1 MTVRLGISP
10 IGWSN
15 DNLPELGDDIPLER
29 CLAEA
34 REAGYEGIEL
44 GHKFPRDPAVLRQI
58 LERFGLALISGWYSG
73 RLLDRSVNA
82 EIAAIE
88 PHSSLLVAMG
98 CTVLVYAET
107 SGSIHGDRHR
117 PLSDRPRL
125 GAGDWHDFGARLT
138 DLADRLSASGIGLV
152 YHHHMGTMIESEAE
166 IDRLIA
172 VTGDKVGLLLDTGHA
187 VYAGIDPA
195 ALSRRHWDRIRHVHC
210 KDVRPE
216 VLARVR
222 ADDTSFL
229 DAVLDGVFTVPGDGC
244 IDFAGVLAELAAA
257 DYNGWLVVEAEQDP
271 EKAPPLAYARLGFA
285 QLGAAAARAGLAQEE
300 RRRFRCNSPARS
312 PAIPLRVP
320 LQFRCSAQ

>member
-1 MTVRLGISP
+1 MPVRLGISP

-15 DNLPELGDDIPLER
+15 DDLPELGGDTPLDS

-34 REAGYEGIEL
+34 RAAGYEGIEL
-44 GHKFPRDPAVLRQI
+44 GHKFPRDPAVLRHI

-73 RLLDRSVNA
+73 RLLERSVRA

-107 SGSIHGDRHR
+107 SGSIAGDRRH
-117 PLSDRPRL
+117 PLSGRPRL
-125 GAGDWHDFGARLT
+125 GVGDWHDFGARLT
-138 DLADRLSASGIGLV
+138 ELADHMSACGIALV
-152 YHHHMGTMIESEAE
+152 YHHHMGTVIESEAE
-166 IDRLIA
+166 IGRLMA

-187 VYAGIDPA
+187 SYAGVDPT
-195 ALSRRHWDRIRHVHC
+195 ALIRSHGDRIKHVHC
-210 KDVRPE
+210 KDVRRE
-216 VLARVR
+216 VLARGR

-244 IDFAGVLAELAAA
+244 IDFTSVLAELAAV

-271 EKAPPLAYARLGFA
+271 KKAPPFAYARLGLA
-285 QLGAAAARAGLAQEE
+285 QLSAAMARTGLMKGE
-300 RRRFRCNSPARS
+300 
-312 PAIPLRVP
+312 
-320 LQFRCSAQ
+320 